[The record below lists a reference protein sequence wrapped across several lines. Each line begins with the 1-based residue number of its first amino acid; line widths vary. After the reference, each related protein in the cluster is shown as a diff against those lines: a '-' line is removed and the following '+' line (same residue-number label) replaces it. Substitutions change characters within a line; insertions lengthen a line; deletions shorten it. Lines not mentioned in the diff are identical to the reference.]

1 MGKRKVD
8 LLNEEILP
16 GLTKLAVPIMA
27 TSLVQMLYNLTDM
40 AWIGRLGP
48 GAVTAVGSASMYC
61 WLSRG
66 IAILPKT
73 GGQVMA
79 AQSLGAGEEREASHY
94 ARGAIQTGVLLAVL
108 FGAVSFFG
116 ARPLIGFFGLHDPGI
131 IEDARAYLRIACG
144 LILFSYI
151 NAILTGLLTAAG
163 DSRTPFQVNV
173 AGLVLNVILDPVLI
187 FGIGP
192 VPALGVRGA
201 ALATIL
207 AQAMVSFLFIGA
219 VRQEKQLFSGFSLFE
234 PVPGRCLKE
243 IVRIGFPASVQNL
256 IYAGISMIL
265 TRLVAGWGDMAVAVQ
280 RVGSQVESISWM
292 VGDGFAAAI
301 NSFTGQNFGARQMKR
316 VKQGF
321 HSAMFMTAVWGLF
334 TTALLIFLARPLFS
348 IFIQEETAVTG
359 GVEYLHILGLSQLFM
374 LTEQTAIGAF
384 SGLGKTAWPS
394 CVNITL
400 TSLRIPLAVSLSAA
414 GLGLNG
420 IWWALTLSSIAKG
433 CVLFVSFLI
442 CLRFL
447 TKKSQPAP

>member
-1 MGKRKVD
+1 MKKFCR
-8 LLNEEILP
+8 P
-16 GLTKLAVPIMA
+16 LTKLAVPIMA

-66 IAILPKT
+66 ISMLPKT

-79 AQSLGAGEEREASHY
+79 AQSLGAGEEEEAARY
-94 ARGAIQTGVLLAVL
+94 ARGAIQIGVILAAL
-108 FGAVSFFG
+108 FGAASFFG

-144 LILFSYI
+144 LIIFSYL

-163 DSRTPFQVNV
+163 DSRTPFKANA
-173 AGLVLNVILDPVLI
+173 AGLILNVVLDPALI

-192 VPALGVRGA
+192 IPAMGVEGA

-207 AQAMVSFLFIGA
+207 AQAVVSLLFIPA
-219 VRQEKQLFSGFSLFE
+219 VRQEKQLFRGFTLFG
-234 PVPGRCLKE
+234 PVPGRCIKE
-243 IVRIGFPASVQNL
+243 IFRIGFPASAQNL

-280 RVGSQVESISWM
+280 RIGSQVESISWM

-301 NSFTGQNFGARQMKR
+301 NSFTGQNFGARRMKR
-316 VKQGF
+316 VRRGF
-321 HSAMFMTAVWGLF
+321 HCAMLMTAVWGIF
-334 TTALLIFLARPLFS
+334 TTALLVFMARPLFS
-348 IFIQEETAVTG
+348 VFIQEETAVAG
-359 GVEYLHILGLSQLFM
+359 GVDYLHILGLSQLFM

-384 SGLGKTAWPS
+384 SGLGRTAWPS
-394 CVNITL
+394 LVNITL
-400 TSLRIPLAVSLSAA
+400 TSLRIPLAVGLSAA

-433 CVLFVSFLI
+433 CILFISFLI
-442 CLRFL
+442 CLKFL
-447 TKKSQPAP
+447 RKESQPEP